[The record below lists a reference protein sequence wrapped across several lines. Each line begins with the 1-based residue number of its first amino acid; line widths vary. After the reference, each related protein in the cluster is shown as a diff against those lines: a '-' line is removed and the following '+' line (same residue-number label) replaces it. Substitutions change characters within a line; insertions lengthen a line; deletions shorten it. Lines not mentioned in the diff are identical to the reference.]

1 MPVVWTQ
8 ETVRALSPVRLG
20 RGVRLGFE
28 LRGGLNLVLSD
39 ARVGRS
45 ERFPG
50 TPAGW
55 TTAWARAAE
64 WSRPDA
70 FDKAVGYWLQAL
82 RFVQAPK
89 RRADVIAELDEQMP
103 PILYGLAFLGGHG
116 YGDQLKP
123 QAVVDLRRTSSAIAL
138 TDAVNGTETLSVPA
152 GQLIS
157 AEASGPGKTT
167 RGAFQ
172 ATVGHGFLGDL
183 IDQGVAEW
191 MTDRYATSQIRTTV
205 RICAT
210 TCELFLLYATDLPE
224 QAQVALSAVRAM
236 VPVSTGQVQP
246 PAGLLAGITAP
257 PSLTGVASPDVDLVT
272 KLERLAKLR
281 DAGALSQFEFQAA
294 KDKLL
299 G

>member
-20 RGVRLGFE
+20 RGVHLGFE
-28 LRGGLNLVLSD
+28 LRGGGLNLVLSD
-39 ARVGRS
+39 ARVGRA

-50 TPAGW
+50 TPTGW
-55 TTAWARAAE
+55 ISAWARAAE
-64 WSRPDA
+64 WSRPNA
-70 FDKAVGYWLQAL
+70 FAKGLEYWLQAL
-82 RFVQAPK
+82 SLVRSPK
-89 RRADVIAELDEQMP
+89 RRADIIAELDEQMP

-123 QAVVDLRRTSSAIAL
+123 QALVDLRRTSAAIAL
-138 TDAVNGTETLSVPA
+138 TDVVGGTVALSVQA
-152 GQLIS
+152 GQLTS

-167 RGAFQ
+167 TGAFQ

-210 TCELFLLYATDLPE
+210 TCELFLLSVTDLPE
-224 QAQVALSAVRAM
+224 RAQVALSAVRAM
-236 VPVSTGQVQP
+236 VPVSAGQNQQP
-246 PAGLLAGITAP
+246 GLLAGITAV
-257 PSLTGVASPDVDLVT
+257 PSLTAAPSPEVDLVT

-281 DAGALSQFEFQAA
+281 DSGALTQFEFQAA